1 MKEVELSEI
10 ATKVP
15 TLNYDLSIVEA
26 LKIFAEYRIYDL
38 LVVVKDRKPLG
49 VVSKRDLLMAQHRSD
64 LRVGDITSSL
74 PKVKTFKS
82 SLDRLEGLFDFFTFN
97 KKPLIVVNK
106 DGTYAGLLF
115 YHVLLHY
122 FSGLREG
129 TSPLFQKLRE
139 LFGTDAYFYNFYLK
153 ETKRFREEMGTARLE
168 SLYKLLL
175 ENVKDQIEGT
185 AFLSLEDGEVYVLSS
200 KRAEEEKIKLL
211 MEEFHREFSLLY
223 GESKPVHVCGFCVPL
238 KGVKNYEEFFSL
250 SSQLKE
256 RLNSTPDVSFFIYH
270 GVQPSVVVCEYK
282 GREYIK
288 RVIEKIKE
296 DFTQILWKLKHSDK
310 EMWEYVLQDAF
321 KDYPYFEIFYIIG
334 ERGVQVSNNV
344 INPRIKYPIKTGRKG
359 ADRSEKPYFKMAKEG
374 DIYIS
379 EIYLSQATDDFCI
392 TLSSKFRYG
401 EKLYVLAGDINYTE
415 VHKLV
420 KSYAFS

>member
-1 MKEVELSEI
+1 MKEVELQEI

-15 TLNYDLSIVEA
+15 TLSYDLSIVEA

-49 VVSKRDLLMAQHRSD
+49 VVSKKDLLMAQHRAD
-64 LRVGDITSSL
+64 LKVGDITSSL

-82 SLDRLEGLFDFFTFN
+82 FLDRLEGLFDFFTFN

-153 ETKRFREEMGTARLE
+153 ETKRFREEVGTARLE

-200 KRAEEEKIKLL
+200 KRVEEEKIKLL

-223 GESKPVHVCGFCVPL
+223 GESKPVYVCGFCVPL
-238 KGVKNYEEFFSL
+238 KGVKSYEEFFSL
-250 SSQLKE
+250 SSQLRE

-270 GVQPSVVVCEYK
+270 GVQPRVVVCEYK

-310 EMWEYVLQDAF
+310 EMWEHVLQDAF
-321 KDYPYFEIFYIIG
+321 KEYPYFEIFYIIG

-401 EKLYVLAGDINYTE
+401 EKFYVLAGDINYTE